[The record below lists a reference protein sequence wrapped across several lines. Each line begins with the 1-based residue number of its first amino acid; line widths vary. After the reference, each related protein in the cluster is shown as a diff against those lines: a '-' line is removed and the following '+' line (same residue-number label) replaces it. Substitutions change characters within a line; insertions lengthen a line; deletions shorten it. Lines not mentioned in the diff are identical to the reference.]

1 MKIALL
7 TARGRWHHR
16 EPTQAPAHCQL
27 SRLGRVDA
35 CCRLPWEFGWL
46 PSISRAWRFC

>member
-27 SRLGRVDA
+27 
-35 CCRLPWEFGWL
+35 
-46 PSISRAWRFC
+46 